1 MPYPPED
8 DSHDGPAPALASALA
23 ELLPALARLDERLRA
38 AVAAAREEGA
48 GAGPPLPGLF
58 VAAEVAEALLSREPG
73 APLGDGGGEPLC
85 ASVPAGGRIAWLAEA
100 FALTPLDLDLLLVAL
115 APELDL
121 RYERI
126 FAFLQDDVARRRPTL
141 DLALSLLCGDPE
153 EKLAARARLAPSSPL
168 VSEGLLHLVPDPS
181 HPAPPLLAH
190 FLRADEQVVR
200 LVLGPAGIDPR
211 VSAFCRV
218 AIPPPSPDL
227 PLPAE
232 TGEGLASLAALA
244 WGERRPLRVLLH
256 GPEGAPLRRVA
267 EGLASAAGALLLA
280 ADLERAESITPEL
293 LRVLF
298 REAWLQ
304 GAVLFV
310 DGIAALRG
318 REGGRDFRAFLR
330 ALAAD
335 GGVTVVADEV
345 AWTGAVARAD
355 ELPAD
360 LVSIPVPLPGFDA
373 ARAFWTRALAGAGCV
388 LDGEEIDAL
397 AGRFRLGP
405 DEIEAAV
412 HAASA
417 EAAWHSPGAAPSA
430 DDVYAAARSLA
441 ARDLGALAAKL
452 EARYGWDDIVLPPDQ
467 MAQLREVCDQAVH
480 RPRVYGDW
488 GFDRKHSLGKG
499 LNVLFS
505 GPPGTGKT
513 MAAEVIA
520 RELRLDLFRID
531 LSQVVSKYIG
541 ETEKNLSKIFERART
556 SSAILFFDEADALFG
571 KRSEVK
577 DAHDRYANIETG
589 YLLQK
594 MEEYDGIVILATNL
608 RQNLDEA
615 FLRRMHV
622 IVEFP
627 MPDEEHRRR
636 IWEGAFPAQAP
647 VGGDVDFR
655 LLARELSMAGGN
667 IRNIALAA
675 AFRAAANGG
684 VIGVPHLAHAAR
696 REFQKLGRTWSDPE
710 WARRGRGGKP

>member
-1 MPYPPED
+1 MQDLPEGESSAPP
-8 DSHDGPAPALASALA
+8 ARAYASALA

-48 GAGPPLPGLF
+48 GDAPLRGLF
-58 VAAEVAEALLSREPG
+58 IAAEAAESLLAREPG
-73 APLGDGGGEPLC
+73 APFPGGGEPLC
-85 ASVPAGGRIAWLAEA
+85 AGIPADGRVAWLADA
-100 FALTPLDLDLLLVAL
+100 FALSPLDLDLLIVAL

-126 FAFLQDDVARRRPTL
+126 FAYLQDDVARRRPTL
-141 DLALSLLCGDPE
+141 DLALSLLCADPE
-153 EKLAARARLAPSSPL
+153 EKLAARARLAPSAPL
-168 VSEGLLHLVPDPS
+168 LGEGLLHLLPDPA

-190 FLRADEQVVR
+190 FIRADEQVVR
-200 LVLGPAGIDPR
+200 LVLGPPGLDPR
-211 VSAFCRV
+211 LGAFCRISTPTD
-218 AIPPPSPDL
+218 APGEL
-227 PLPAE
+227 PVPAE
-232 TGEGLASLAALA
+232 TRDGLVLLAATA
-244 WGERRPLRVLLH
+244 WGERRPLRLLLH
-256 GPEGAPLRRVA
+256 GPEGAPVRRA
-267 EGLASAAGALLLA
+267 AAGLAAAAGAQLLS
-280 ADLERAESITPEL
+280 ADLERAEAITPDL

-310 DGIAALRG
+310 DGVEALRE
-318 REGGRDFRAFLR
+318 REGGRDFRALLR

-335 GGVTVVADEV
+335 GGVTVVADRA
-345 AWTGAVARAD
+345 AWTGAVARAED
-355 ELPAD
+355 LPPD
-360 LVSIPVPLPGFDA
+360 LVSVAVGLPAFA
-373 ARAFWTRALAGAGCV
+373 EARACWTRALAEAGCA
-388 LDGEEIDAL
+388 LPEEEVDAL

-412 HAASA
+412 SAAVA
-417 EAAWHSPGAAPSA
+417 EAGWHGEGAGPGA

-441 ARDLGALAAKL
+441 ARDLGGLAAKL
-452 EARYGWDDIVLPPDQ
+452 EARYGWDDIVLAPDQ
-467 MAQLREVCDQAVH
+467 LAQLREVCDQAFH

-520 RELRLDLFRID
+520 RELRLDLYRID

-541 ETEKNLSKIFERART
+541 ETEKNLSRIFERART

-594 MEEYDGIVILATNL
+594 MEEYDGIVVLATNL

-627 MPDEEHRRR
+627 VPDEEHRRL
-636 IWEGAFPAQAP
+636 IWEGAFPREAP
-647 VGGDVDFR
+647 LDAAVDFR
-655 LLARELSMAGGN
+655 LLARELTMAGGN

-684 VIGVPHLAHAAR
+684 VIGLPHVAHAAR

-710 WARRGRGGKP
+710 WARRGGRR

>member
-1 MPYPPED
+1 
-8 DSHDGPAPALASALA
+8 
-23 ELLPALARLDERLRA
+23 
-38 AVAAAREEGA
+38 V
-48 GAGPPLPGLF
+48 
-58 VAAEVAEALLSREPG
+58 
-73 APLGDGGGEPLC
+73 
-85 ASVPAGGRIAWLAEA
+85 
-100 FALTPLDLDLLLVAL
+100 
-115 APELDL
+115 
-121 RYERI
+121 
-126 FAFLQDDVARRRPTL
+126 
-141 DLALSLLCGDPE
+141 
-153 EKLAARARLAPSSPL
+153 
-168 VSEGLLHLVPDPS
+168 
-181 HPAPPLLAH
+181 HPVPPLLAH
-190 FLRADEQVVR
+190 FIRADEQVVR
-200 LVLGPAGIDPR
+200 LVMGPPGLDPR
-211 VSAFCRV
+211 LTPFCRL
-218 AIPPPSPDL
+218 AAPADAAEL
-227 PLPAE
+227 PLSAE
-232 TGEGLASLAALA
+232 TGQGLAALVAAA
-244 WGERRPLRVLLH
+244 WAERRPLHLLLH

-267 EGLASAAGALLLA
+267 SGVAAAAGASFLS
-280 ADLERAESITPEL
+280 ADLARAESITPDL

-304 GAVLFV
+304 GAVLYL
-310 DGIAALRG
+310 DGTATLRE
-318 REGGRDFRAFLR
+318 REGGRDFRALLR

-335 GGVTVVADEV
+335 GGVTITADEV
-345 AWTGAVARAD
+345 AWTGAVARAE

-360 LVSIPVPLPGFDA
+360 LVTIPVGLPGFGE
-373 ARAFWTRALAGAGCV
+373 ARAFWTAALASAGCV
-388 LDGEEIDAL
+388 LGDGEVDAL

-417 EAAWHSPGAAPSA
+417 EAAWRGGPGAAPSA

-467 MAQLREVCDQAVH
+467 LAQLREVCDQAFH

-541 ETEKNLSKIFERART
+541 ETEKNLSRIFERART
-556 SSAILFFDEADALFG
+556 SSSILFFDEADALFG

-627 MPDEEHRRR
+627 VPDEEHRRR

-647 VGGDVDFR
+647 LDGAVDFR

-684 VIGVPHLAHAAR
+684 VIGLPHLAHAAR

-710 WARRGRGGKP
+710 WARRAPGRKR